1 MRRRSRLAL
10 ALAAGLGLAV
20 AMAIAGV
27 VVWSVTHDAVRLVI
41 DGQPVE
47 LPPLGWPEW
56 LGLSV
61 AVLVAGVVLAVVLPI
76 ALLLGL
82 GLPLFGIA
90 LLAASAL
97 GAVGLAL
104 AGVLLVLAGPP
115 LLLAW
120 LIRRRRTRRTAATI
134 GA

>member
-10 ALAAGLGLAV
+10 ALAAVLGLAV

-76 ALLLGL
+76 ALL
-82 GLPLFGIA
+82 
-90 LLAASAL
+90 AASAL

>member
-10 ALAAGLGLAV
+10 ALAAVLGLAV

-61 AVLVAGVVLAVVLPI
+61 AVLVVGMVLSVVLR
-76 ALLLGL
+76 
-82 GLPLFGIA
+82 IA
-90 LLAASAL
+90 LLAASVL

-115 LLLAW
+115 LLLARQ
-120 LIRRRRTRRTAATI
+120 IRRRRTRRTAATI